1 MKSAIQKR
9 SLGGY
14 NPWDHR
20 VRHNWATN
28 TLKSRWFK
36 SSILNHQI
44 PWWLKGKES
53 TCNEGDPGSIPGSGR
68 SPGEGNSYPLQESC
82 LENSMDR
89 RAWWANSSWG
99 CKESETTE
107 QLTTSVPWIVLGVG
121 HAMMKKTAF
130 KKIPFFL
137 CGVLLYGEKT
147 QMIKKKKKK

>member
-1 MKSAIQKR
+1 MKSATQKK

-28 TLKSRWFK
+28 TLKPRWSK

-53 TCNEGDPGSIPGSGR
+53 TCNEGDPGSIPGLAR
-68 SPGEGNSYPLQESC
+68 SPRERNSYPLQESC

-89 RAWWANSSWG
+89 GAWCANSSWG
-99 CKESETTE
+99 CKESGTTE
-107 QLTTSVPWIVLGVG
+107 QLTTSVPWIVFGAGVG
-121 HAMMKKTAF
+121 MMKKTT
-130 KKIPFFL
+130 FL
-137 CGVLLYGEKT
+137 PLRRSHFSFAGYYFVEKNPND
-147 QMIKKKKKK
+147 